1 MAIVIIVTMILFYI
15 VLDRDENRETKKMK
29 ERENDEFTA
38 WIRTMDAELRE
49 GV

>member
-1 MAIVIIVTMILFYI
+1 MIIVMMVTLILFYI
-15 VLDRDENRETKKMK
+15 VLDRDEEKVTREMK
-29 ERENDEFTA
+29 EREDKEFTA

>member
-29 ERENDEFTA
+29 EREEKDFA
-38 WIRTMDAELRE
+38 RFFDMMKAE